1 VTIAASAT
9 TLRLRLYV
17 AGVAPNSLRA
27 IANAQAVCA
36 KYFRDDH
43 ELEVVDL
50 MTEPLRAALDRIIVT
65 PTLIKLAP
73 GPERRVIGDLSDA
86 AQLLIALGRAPA

>member
-1 VTIAASAT
+1 
-9 TLRLRLYV
+9 
-17 AGVAPNSLRA
+17 
-27 IANAQAVCA
+27 
-36 KYFRDDH
+36 
-43 ELEVVDL
+43 